1 MSDVLNFERVR
12 REMLLRSI
20 YLLFVPVMLL
30 FAALA
35 CGTVVTD
42 SAFYVCPT
50 PVPPTAGP
58 QPTYLPG
65 TPIPL
70 PTPIPPPPTPYRIA
84 PPQDFYVGDAVFVGQ
99 PGAAL
104 RLRFRLQNV
113 QTRSA
118 PPLAGIE
125 AARDPVD
132 GLRRDHEQDRRG
144 DQDDQRR
151 QRQDR
156 PGEGVGRPIVLLPE
170 AQEDWHER
178 VNEYVQ
184 QWTTARGLTISTL
197 SRTDKQALVIAL
209 SANGAFGGKNAAAY
223 ISRILGMGRATVY
236 KYLSQGSAP

>member
-1 MSDVLNFERVR
+1 MRNELRFEQVQ

-50 PVPPTAGP
+50 RIPPTAGP

-70 PTPIPPPPTPYRIA
+70 PTPIPPPPTPYRIE

-99 PGAAL
+99 EGAAL

-113 QTRSA
+113 QTLPA
-118 PPLAGIE
+118 PPLAGNPRSLYVWSLEIRNLGSANYETIPLALMVITRLSTANGDVTGTWRTSE
-125 AARDPVD
+125 AAMEAAGITGENYDPLPPGSTRVYLLAAFAPAGSVRQFAYLLD
-132 GLRRDHEQDRRG
+132 GDGSNRITWVNASNPYCSG
-144 DQDDQRR
+144 D
-151 QRQDR
+151 
-156 PGEGVGRPIVLLPE
+156 
-170 AQEDWHER
+170 
-178 VNEYVQ
+178 
-184 QWTTARGLTISTL
+184 
-197 SRTDKQALVIAL
+197 IAD
-209 SANGAFGGKNAAAY
+209 
-223 ISRILGMGRATVY
+223 
-236 KYLSQGSAP
+236 